1 MNEIIVID
9 ANIIISAL
17 ISDSRQIRRTLAR
30 TDLQFVSPKFIV
42 VELFKHAPK
51 IQKATRLSRDEI
63 LEMLSSF
70 INRIKFYEEDL
81 ISVGNWAEAFRLCRT
96 VDEKDTPYVA
106 LALELDAR
114 IWTNDNELKIGLKK
128 KGFVEFYHFQ

>member
-17 ISDSRQIRRTLAR
+17 ISDSRQIRRILAR
-30 TDLQFVSPKFIV
+30 EALQFVSPKFIV

-51 IQKATRLSRDEI
+51 IQKATKLSRDEV
-63 LEMLSSF
+63 LELLSSI

-81 ISVGNWAEAFRLCRT
+81 ISIGNWTEAFRLCRD
-96 VDEKDTPYVA
+96 VDEKDTPYIA
-106 LALELDAR
+106 
-114 IWTNDNELKIGLKK
+114 
-128 KGFVEFYHFQ
+128 